1 MVGYPDERPPF
12 DALTTLKS
20 AKKKISKHPVL
31 GSMFDDDED
40 YDKKRHA
47 YALGSMGVDLTDD
60 EEIVANMAS
69 DVTMSPAAPDF
80 DLYGDGDYDQHEPE
94 ELDPEERFYNS
105 QDSMPIRQPL
115 QRIVSQMLPELQIS
129 KYTRNPQAKQD
140 TTTYHTPD
148 KKYQILM
155 SFRPE
160 YTSEEEPHFSTP
172 PEYTIEVRKYW
183 PKYKK
188 YEQAQSKYPGSSR
201 PTFFDGTKAFMSSFY
216 YTSLFLEETLKEL
229 KTYLKALG
237 SL

>member
-1 MVGYPDERPPF
+1 MIKITRRQLRKLINEVMVGYPNERPPF

-94 ELDPEERFYNS
+94 ELDPE
-105 QDSMPIRQPL
+105 DSIIR
-115 QRIVSQMLPELQIS
+115 
-129 KYTRNPQAKQD
+129 K
-140 TTTYHTPD
+140 
-148 KKYQILM
+148 ILC
-155 SFRPE
+155 
-160 YTSEEEPHFSTP
+160 
-172 PEYTIEVRKYW
+172 
-183 PKYKK
+183 
-188 YEQAQSKYPGSSR
+188 QSDSR
-201 PTFFDGTKAFMSSFY
+201 S
-216 YTSLFLEETLKEL
+216 KEL
-229 KTYLKALG
+229 
-237 SL
+237 